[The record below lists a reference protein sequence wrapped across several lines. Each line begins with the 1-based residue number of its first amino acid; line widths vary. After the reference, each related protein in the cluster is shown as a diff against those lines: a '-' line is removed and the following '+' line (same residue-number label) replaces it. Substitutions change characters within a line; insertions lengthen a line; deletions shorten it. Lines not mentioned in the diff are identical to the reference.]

1 MTLESVSYRLG
12 CIIIILKKILVFR
25 MDFNEFIRGLDGF
38 DIISA
43 SHWGDIG
50 SMKVA
55 CEAS

>member
-1 MTLESVSYRLG
+1 MDFSE
-12 CIIIILKKILVFR
+12 INVFS

-38 DIISA
+38 DIILA
-43 SHWGDIG
+43 SHWGDFG